1 MKEALT
7 ARTELL
13 KKKFV
18 NDKETKIQIENELN
32 KIMVQDLEDAR
43 DLNIRHTQK
52 IAQLESERDMYK

>member
-43 DLNIRHTQK
+43 DLNIRQNQK